1 MAKYT
6 EESAIKKLIKNKIKV
21 EGKNIYVENAGLG
34 VLGAVDY
41 LIKFCGFVKKTK
53 K

>member
-1 MAKYT
+1 MKYT

-21 EGKNIYVENAGLG
+21 EGKSIYVENAGLG
-34 VLGAVDY
+34 VLGTIDY
-41 LIKFCGFVKKTK
+41 LIKFHGYVKKSK